1 MVFKGDVIGDCK
13 HCGMEMRL
21 TDGMCFDC
29 MNRIEGNVATWTEI
43 IKLELRVHELE
54 SCFRHTHVN
63 NGLNDRYNDS
73 CKQCGLDL
81 MDTIHTRLTNQGG

>member
-1 MVFKGDVIGDCK
+1 MVFTGDTVGDCK

-29 MNRIEGNVATWTEI
+29 MNRVGGNVATWTEI

-63 NGLNDRYNDS
+63 NEINDI
-73 CKQCGLDL
+73 CAKCGLDL
-81 MDTIHTRLTNQGG
+81 RDIIHTRLTNQGG